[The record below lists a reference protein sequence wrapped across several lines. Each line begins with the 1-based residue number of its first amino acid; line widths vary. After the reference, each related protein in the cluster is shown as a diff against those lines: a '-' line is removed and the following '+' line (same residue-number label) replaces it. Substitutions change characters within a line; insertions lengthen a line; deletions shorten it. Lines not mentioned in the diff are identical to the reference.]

1 MPLRILYVGVADGT
15 CRHRAD
21 ALRELGHAVDHV
33 VSGAQREFWRKQ
45 LDRVGRR
52 LGVWLD
58 LDRANPRIRA
68 ALASRP
74 YDVLWIDKGLW
85 IQAGTLREARRLRP
99 GLAIVAYS
107 PDDMMHPAN
116 QSPHYRE
123 GLPLYDLH
131 VTTKSY
137 NVAELGQLGAR
148 DVLFIDNAYEPAAH
162 RPLALDDAERRRYET
177 PAGFVGTYEGDR
189 ASHMLRL
196 AERGV
201 QVTIWGS
208 EWEKF
213 RGSQPNLQVRRE
225 ALSGLDYARA
235 INGARINLAF
245 LRKAA
250 RDLQTTR
257 SVEIPACGAFM
268 LAERTDEHL
277 RLFEEGREAEFFSS
291 FEELERKCRFYL
303 EHEAERAR
311 IAAAGLERCRRGG
324 YSNAERL
331 RGVLAYLAPR
341 FPARAVGSGA

>member
-1 MPLRILYVGVADGT
+1 MKLGILYVGVSDGT

-33 VSGAQREFWRKQ
+33 VSGAPRAFWAKQ

-58 LDRANPRIRA
+58 LDGANRRIRT
-68 ALASRP
+68 ALAGRP
-74 YDVLWIDKGLW
+74 YDLLWIDKGLW
-85 IQAGTLREARRLRP
+85 IEPGTLREARRHRP
-99 GLAIVAYS
+99 GLQIVAYS

-116 QSPHYRE
+116 QSPNYLR

-137 NVAELGQLGAR
+137 NVAELGRLGAR

-162 RPLALDDAERRRYET
+162 RPLELDDAERRRYET
-177 PAGFVGTYEGDR
+177 PVGFVGTFETDR
-189 ASHMLRL
+189 ANHMLRL
-196 AERGV
+196 AERGI

-213 RGSQPNLQVRRE
+213 HESHPNLRLRRE
-225 ALSGLDYARA
+225 ALGGLDYARA
-235 INGARINLAF
+235 VNGARINLAF

-277 RLFEEGREAEFFSS
+277 RLFAEGREAEFFSS
-291 FEELERKCRFYL
+291 FEELERKCRYYL

-311 IAAAGLERCRRGG
+311 VAAAGLERCRRGG
-324 YSNAERL
+324 YGNAERL
-331 RGVLAYLAPR
+331 RGVLAYLAR
-341 FPARAVGSGA
+341 RSPALGSGPG